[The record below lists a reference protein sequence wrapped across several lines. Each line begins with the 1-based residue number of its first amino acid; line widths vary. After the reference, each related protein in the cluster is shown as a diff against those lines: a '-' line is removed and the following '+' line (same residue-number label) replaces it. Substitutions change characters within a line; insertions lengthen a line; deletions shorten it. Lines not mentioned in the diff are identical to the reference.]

1 MGQDYIIL
9 HCDLSKLHALYCTS
23 RRLVM
28 NIVLDTFGV
37 ENDALGS
44 GPCVEVLCLERWP
57 VFS

>member
-1 MGQDYIIL
+1 
-9 HCDLSKLHALYCTS
+9 
-23 RRLVM
+23 M